1 MVEYMPLAR
10 NKNQIK
16 TKQMLKLDKITK
28 YYEVPET
35 TIRRTVLDELS
46 LEIAKGDRIAILG
59 PSGSGKSTLLNVMSS
74 LDLPNS
80 GTVKFDGEEISNYA
94 SDQLAQFRN
103 KKIGF
108 VFQSHHLLPQLS
120 LLENVL
126 LPFLPEKDRLVK
138 KEAEKRALEL
148 LDFVGLSNQIH
159 QRPGQM
165 SGGECQRAAVVRAL
179 IHQPKLIFADEP
191 TGSLD
196 KESADQLA
204 KLFVRINEEQAVTM
218 IVVTHSQELAQY
230 MNRICRIENGKIQ
243 ETHN

>member
-1 MVEYMPLAR
+1 
-10 NKNQIK
+10 
-16 TKQMLKLDKITK
+16 MLKLENIKK

-35 TIRRTVLDELS
+35 AIRRTVLNELS
-46 LEIAKGDRIAILG
+46 LEIEGGDRIAILG

-80 GTVKFDGEEISNYA
+80 GSVNFDGEEISSYT
-94 SDQLAQFRN
+94 SEQLAQFRN

-126 LPFLPEKDRLVK
+126 LPYLPEKDKAVK
-138 KEAEKRALEL
+138 KEAEKRALDL
-148 LDFVGLSNQIH
+148 LEFVGLSNQIH

-179 IHQPKLIFADEP
+179 IHQPKLILADEP

-196 KESADQLA
+196 KASAEQLA
-204 KLFVRINEEQAVTM
+204 KLLVRINEEQAVTLV
-218 IVVTHSQELAQY
+218 VVTHSEELAQY
-230 MNRICRIENGKIQ
+230 MNRVCRIEDGKIQ
-243 ETHN
+243 EIEN

>member
-1 MVEYMPLAR
+1 
-10 NKNQIK
+10 
-16 TKQMLKLDKITK
+16 MLKLENITK

-35 TIRRTVLDELS
+35 AIRRMVLNVLS
-46 LEIAKGDRIAILG
+46 LEVTSGDRIAILG

-80 GTVKFDGEEISNYA
+80 GNVIFDGEEISTYT
-94 SDQLAQFRN
+94 SEQLAQFRN

-126 LPFLPEKDRLVK
+126 LPYLPEKDKAVK
-138 KEAEKRALEL
+138 KEAEKRALDL
-148 LDFVGLSNQIH
+148 LEFVGLSNQIH

-179 IHQPKLIFADEP
+179 IHQPKLILADEP

-196 KESADQLA
+196 KSSAEQLA
-204 KLFVRINEEQAVTM
+204 KLFVRINEEQAVTLV
-218 IVVTHSQELAQY
+218 VVTHSEELAQY
-230 MNRICRIENGKIQ
+230 MNRICRIKDGKIQ
-243 ETHN
+243 EIEK

>member
-1 MVEYMPLAR
+1 
-10 NKNQIK
+10 
-16 TKQMLKLDKITK
+16 MLKLENITK
-28 YYEVPET
+28 YYEVPES
-35 TIRRTVLDELS
+35 TIRRTVLEELS
-46 LEIAKGDRIAILG
+46 LEVEAGERMAILG

-80 GTVKFDGEEISNYA
+80 GTVQFDDEEISNYN
-94 SDQLAQFRN
+94 SNQLAQFRN
-103 KKIGF
+103 QKIGF

-126 LPFLPEKDRLVK
+126 LPYLPEKDKAVK
-138 KEAEKRALEL
+138 KEAEKRALDL
-148 LDFVGLSNQIH
+148 LEFVGLSNQIH

-179 IHQPKLIFADEP
+179 IHQPKLILADEP

-218 IVVTHSQELAQY
+218 IVVTHSQDLAQY
-230 MNRICRIENGKIQ
+230 MNRICRIENGQIAEQ
-243 ETHN
+243 NT

>member
-1 MVEYMPLAR
+1 
-10 NKNQIK
+10 
-16 TKQMLKLDKITK
+16 MLKLDKITK

-46 LEIAKGDRIAILG
+46 LEINKGDRLAILG

-74 LDLPNS
+74 LDIPNS
-80 GTVKFDGEEISNYA
+80 GTVRFDGDEISSLN

-103 KKIGF
+103 RKIGF

-126 LPFLPEKDRLVK
+126 LPYLPEKDKTVK

-148 LDFVGLSNQIH
+148 LEFVGLSNQVH

-179 IHQPKLIFADEP
+179 IHEPKLILADEP

-204 KLFVRINEEQAVTM
+204 KLFVRINEEQGVTM
-218 IVVTHSQELAQY
+218 VVVTHSQDLAQH
-230 MNRICRIENGKIQ
+230 MNRVCRIEGGKIK
-243 ETHN
+243 E

>member
-1 MVEYMPLAR
+1 
-10 NKNQIK
+10 
-16 TKQMLKLDKITK
+16 MLKLDKITK

-80 GTVKFDGEEISNYA
+80 GTVKFDGEEISSYN
-94 SDQLAQFRN
+94 SNQLAQFRN

-126 LPFLPEKDRLVK
+126 LPYLPEKDKAVK

-148 LDFVGLSNQIH
+148 LDFVGLLNQIH

-179 IHQPKLIFADEP
+179 IHQPKLILADEP

-230 MNRICRIENGKIQ
+230 MNRIWRIENGKIQ

>member
-1 MVEYMPLAR
+1 
-10 NKNQIK
+10 
-16 TKQMLKLDKITK
+16 MLKLDKITK
-28 YYEVPET
+28 YYEVPEA

-46 LEIAKGDRIAILG
+46 LEINKGDRIAILG

-74 LDLPNS
+74 LDVPNS
-80 GTVKFDGEEISNYA
+80 GTVQIDGDEISSLN

-126 LPFLPEKDRLVK
+126 LPYLPEKDKAVK
-138 KEAEKRALEL
+138 KEAEKRALDL
-148 LDFVGLSNQIH
+148 LGFVGLSNQIH

-179 IHQPKLIFADEP
+179 IHEPKLILADEP

-218 IVVTHSQELAQY
+218 VVVTHSQDLAQH
-230 MNRICRIENGKIQ
+230 MNRICRIEDGKIK
-243 ETHN
+243 E

>member
-1 MVEYMPLAR
+1 
-10 NKNQIK
+10 
-16 TKQMLKLDKITK
+16 MLKLDKITK

-46 LEIAKGDRIAILG
+46 LEINKGDRIAILG

-74 LDLPNS
+74 LDVPNS
-80 GTVKFDGEEISNYA
+80 GTVRIDGYEVSSLN

-108 VFQSHHLLPQLS
+108 IFQSHHLLPQLS

-126 LPFLPEKDRLVK
+126 LPYLPEKDKAVK
-138 KEAEKRALEL
+138 KEAEKRALDL
-148 LDFVGLSNQIH
+148 LEFVGLTNQIH

-179 IHQPKLIFADEP
+179 IHEPKLILADEP

-204 KLFVRINEEQAVTM
+204 KLFVRINEEQGVTM
-218 IVVTHSQELAQY
+218 VVVTHSQDLAQH
-230 MNRICRIENGKIQ
+230 MNRICRIEDGKIK
-243 ETHN
+243 E

>member
-1 MVEYMPLAR
+1 
-10 NKNQIK
+10 
-16 TKQMLKLDKITK
+16 MLKLENIKK

-35 TIRRTVLDELS
+35 AIRRTVLNELS
-46 LEIAKGDRIAILG
+46 LEIEGGDRIAILG

-80 GTVKFDGEEISNYA
+80 GSVNFDGEEISSYT
-94 SDQLAQFRN
+94 SEQLAQFRN

-126 LPFLPEKDRLVK
+126 LPYLPEKDKAVK
-138 KEAEKRALEL
+138 KEAEKRALDL
-148 LDFVGLSNQIH
+148 LEFVGLSNQIH

-179 IHQPKLIFADEP
+179 IHQPKLILADEP

-196 KESADQLA
+196 KASAEQLA
-204 KLFVRINEEQAVTM
+204 KLLVRINEEQAVTLV
-218 IVVTHSQELAQY
+218 VVTHSEELAQY
-230 MNRICRIENGKIQ
+230 MNRVCRIEDGKIQ
-243 ETHN
+243 EIEK

>member
-1 MVEYMPLAR
+1 
-10 NKNQIK
+10 
-16 TKQMLKLDKITK
+16 MLKLENITK

-35 TIRRTVLDELS
+35 AIRRTVLNELS
-46 LEIAKGDRIAILG
+46 LEVASGDRIAILG

-74 LDLPNS
+74 LDIPNS
-80 GTVKFDGEEISNYA
+80 GSVNFDGEEISKYT

-126 LPFLPEKDRLVK
+126 LPYLPEKDKAVK
-138 KEAEKRALEL
+138 KEAEQRALEL
-148 LDFVGLSNQIH
+148 LEFVGLSNQIH

-179 IHQPKLIFADEP
+179 IHEPKLILADEP

-204 KLFVRINEEQAVTM
+204 KLFVRINEEQGVTM
-218 IVVTHSQELAQY
+218 VVVTHSQDLAQH
-230 MNRICRIENGKIQ
+230 MNRICRIEDGKIT
-243 ETHN
+243 EHNI

>member
-1 MVEYMPLAR
+1 
-10 NKNQIK
+10 
-16 TKQMLKLDKITK
+16 MLKLDKITK

-46 LEIAKGDRIAILG
+46 LEINKGDRLAILG

-74 LDLPNS
+74 LDMPNS
-80 GTVKFDGEEISNYA
+80 GTVQFEGNEISA
-94 SDQLAQFRN
+94 LGSEQLAQFRN

-126 LPFLPEKDRLVK
+126 LPYLPEKDKAVK
-138 KEAEKRALEL
+138 KEAEKRALQL

-179 IHQPKLIFADEP
+179 IHEPKLILADEP

-204 KLFVRINEEQAVTM
+204 KLFVRINEEQGITLV
-218 IVVTHSQELAQY
+218 VVTHSQELAQH
-230 MNRICRIENGKIQ
+230 MNRICRIEDGKIT
-243 ETHN
+243 EHNI

>member
-1 MVEYMPLAR
+1 
-10 NKNQIK
+10 
-16 TKQMLKLDKITK
+16 MLKLDKITK

-46 LEIAKGDRIAILG
+46 LEINKGDRLAILG

-74 LDLPNS
+74 LDVPNS
-80 GTVKFDGEEISNYA
+80 GTVRIDGDEISSLN
-94 SDQLAQFRN
+94 SDQLAKFRN

-126 LPFLPEKDRLVK
+126 LPYLPEKDKAVK
-138 KEAEKRALEL
+138 KEAEKRALDL
-148 LDFVGLSNQIH
+148 LEFVGLTNQIH

-179 IHQPKLIFADEP
+179 IHEPKLILADEP

-204 KLFVRINEEQAVTM
+204 KLFVRINEEQGVTM
-218 IVVTHSQELAQY
+218 VVVTHSQDLAQH
-230 MNRICRIENGKIQ
+230 MNRICRIEGGKIK
-243 ETHN
+243 E

>member
-1 MVEYMPLAR
+1 LEE
-10 NKNQIK
+10 
-16 TKQMLKLDKITK
+16 MLKLENITK

-35 TIRRTVLDELS
+35 TVRRTVLDELS
-46 LEIAKGDRIAILG
+46 LEINKGDRLAILG

-74 LDLPNS
+74 LDIPNS
-80 GTVKFDGEEISNYA
+80 GTVRFDGNEISSLN

-126 LPFLPEKDRLVK
+126 LPYLPEKDKTAK
-138 KEAEKRALEL
+138 KEAKKRALEL
-148 LDFVGLSNQIH
+148 LDFVGLTNQIH

-179 IHQPKLIFADEP
+179 IYEPKLILADEP

-204 KLFVRINEEQAVTM
+204 KLFVRINEEQGITM
-218 IVVTHSQELAQY
+218 VLVTHSQDLAQH
-230 MNRICRIENGKIQ
+230 MNRICRIEDGKIK
-243 ETHN
+243 E

>member
-1 MVEYMPLAR
+1 
-10 NKNQIK
+10 
-16 TKQMLKLDKITK
+16 MLKLENITK
-28 YYEVPET
+28 YYEVPES

-46 LEIAKGDRIAILG
+46 LEVAAGERMAILG

-80 GTVKFDGEEISNYA
+80 GSVNFDGEEISTYT
-94 SDQLAQFRN
+94 SEQLAQFRN

-126 LPFLPEKDRLVK
+126 LPYLPEKDKAVK
-138 KEAEKRALEL
+138 KEAEKRALDL
-148 LDFVGLSNQIH
+148 LEFVGLSNQIH

-179 IHQPKLIFADEP
+179 IHQPKLILADEP

-230 MNRICRIENGKIQ
+230 MNRLCRIEDGKIIEQ
-243 ETHN
+243 SI

>member
-1 MVEYMPLAR
+1 
-10 NKNQIK
+10 
-16 TKQMLKLDKITK
+16 MLKLDKITK

-80 GTVKFDGEEISNYA
+80 GTVKFDGEEISNYG

-126 LPFLPEKDRLVK
+126 LPYLPEKDKAVK
-138 KEAEKRALEL
+138 KEAEKRALDL

-179 IHQPKLIFADEP
+179 IHQPKLILADEP

-230 MNRICRIENGKIQ
+230 MNRICRIENGKIKEQ
-243 ETHN
+243 NT

>member
-16 TKQMLKLDKITK
+16 TKQMLKLDKIIK
-28 YYEVPET
+28 YYEGPET

>member
-1 MVEYMPLAR
+1 
-10 NKNQIK
+10 
-16 TKQMLKLDKITK
+16 MLKLENITK

-35 TIRRTVLDELS
+35 AIRRTVLNELS
-46 LEIAKGDRIAILG
+46 LEVASGDRIAILG

-80 GTVKFDGEEISNYA
+80 GSVNFDGEEISTYT

-126 LPFLPEKDRLVK
+126 LPYLPEKDKLVK
-138 KEAEKRALEL
+138 KEAEKRALDL
-148 LDFVGLSNQIH
+148 LEFVGLSNQIY

-179 IHQPKLIFADEP
+179 IHQPKLILADEP

-196 KESADQLA
+196 KASAEQLA
-204 KLFVRINEEQAVTM
+204 KLFVRINEEQAVTL
-218 IVVTHSQELAQY
+218 IVVTHSQDLAKH
-230 MNRICRIENGKIQ
+230 MNRICRIENGKIT
-243 ETHN
+243 EHNT

>member
-1 MVEYMPLAR
+1 
-10 NKNQIK
+10 
-16 TKQMLKLDKITK
+16 MLKLENITK

-35 TIRRTVLDELS
+35 SVRRMVLNELS
-46 LEIAKGDRIAILG
+46 LEIEGGDRIAILG

-80 GTVKFDGEEISNYA
+80 GSVNFDGEEISSYT
-94 SDQLAQFRN
+94 SEQLAQFRN

-126 LPFLPEKDRLVK
+126 LPYLPEKDKAVK
-138 KEAEKRALEL
+138 KEAEKRALDL
-148 LDFVGLSNQIH
+148 LEFVGLSERIH

-179 IHQPKLIFADEP
+179 IHQPKLILADEP

-196 KESADQLA
+196 KASAEQLA
-204 KLFVRINEEQAVTM
+204 KLFVRINEEQAVTLV
-218 IVVTHSQELAQY
+218 VVTHSEELAQY
-230 MNRICRIENGKIQ
+230 MNRICRIEDGKIQ
-243 ETHN
+243 EIEK

>member
-1 MVEYMPLAR
+1 
-10 NKNQIK
+10 
-16 TKQMLKLDKITK
+16 MLKLENITK

-35 TIRRTVLDELS
+35 AIRRTVLDELS
-46 LEIAKGDRIAILG
+46 LEVASGDRIAILG

-80 GTVKFDGEEISNYA
+80 GNVNFDGEEISKFT
-94 SDQLAQFRN
+94 SEQLAQFRN

-126 LPFLPEKDRLVK
+126 LPYLPEKDKLVK
-138 KEAEKRALEL
+138 KEAEKRALDL
-148 LDFVGLSNQIH
+148 LEFVGLSEQIH

-179 IHQPKLIFADEP
+179 IHQPKLILADEP

-196 KESADQLA
+196 KASAEQLA
-204 KLFVRINEEQAVTM
+204 KLFVRINEEQAVTLV
-218 IVVTHSQELAQY
+218 VVTHSEELAQY
-230 MNRICRIENGKIQ
+230 MNRVCRIEDGKIQ
-243 ETHN
+243 EIEN

>member
-1 MVEYMPLAR
+1 MPLAR

>member
-1 MVEYMPLAR
+1 
-10 NKNQIK
+10 
-16 TKQMLKLDKITK
+16 MLKLENITK

-35 TIRRTVLDELS
+35 AIRRTVLNELS
-46 LEIAKGDRIAILG
+46 LEIESGDRIAILG

-80 GTVKFDGEEISNYA
+80 GSVNFDGEEISTYT
-94 SDQLAQFRN
+94 SEQLAQFRN

-126 LPFLPEKDRLVK
+126 LPYLPEKDKAVK
-138 KEAEKRALEL
+138 KEAEKRALDL
-148 LDFVGLSNQIH
+148 LEFVGLSNQIH

-179 IHQPKLIFADEP
+179 IYQPKLILADEP

-196 KESADQLA
+196 KSSAEQLA
-204 KLFVRINEEQAVTM
+204 KLFVRINEEQAVTLV
-218 IVVTHSQELAQY
+218 VVTHSEELAQY
-230 MNRICRIENGKIQ
+230 MNRICRIEDGKIQ
-243 ETHN
+243 EIEK

>member
-1 MVEYMPLAR
+1 
-10 NKNQIK
+10 
-16 TKQMLKLDKITK
+16 MLKLENITK

-35 TIRRTVLDELS
+35 SIRRTVLDELS
-46 LEIAKGDRIAILG
+46 LEVGGGDRIAILG
-59 PSGSGKSTLLNVMSS
+59 PSGSGKSTLLNVISS

-80 GTVKFDGEEISNYA
+80 GKLSFDGEEILNYKPE
-94 SDQLAQFRN
+94 QLAQFRN

-126 LPFLPEKDRLVK
+126 LPYLPEKDKAVK
-138 KEAEKRALEL
+138 KEAEKRALDL
-148 LDFVGLSNQIH
+148 LEFVGLSERIH

-179 IHQPKLIFADEP
+179 IHQPKLILADEP

-196 KESADQLA
+196 KASAEQLA
-204 KLFVRINEEQAVTM
+204 KLFVRINEEQAVTLV
-218 IVVTHSQELAQY
+218 VVTHSEELAQY
-230 MNRICRIENGKIQ
+230 MNRICRIEDGKIQ
-243 ETHN
+243 EIEK

>member
-1 MVEYMPLAR
+1 MQE
-10 NKNQIK
+10 
-16 TKQMLKLDKITK
+16 MLKLDKITK

-35 TIRRTVLDELS
+35 DIRRTVLDELS
-46 LEIAKGDRIAILG
+46 LEITKGDRLAILG

-80 GTVKFDGEEISNYA
+80 GTVLFDGEEISSFN
-94 SDQLAQFRN
+94 SNQLAQFRN

-126 LPFLPEKDRLVK
+126 LPYLPEKDKSVK

-148 LDFVGLSNQIH
+148 LDFVGLTNQIH

-179 IHQPKLIFADEP
+179 IHEPKLILADEP

-204 KLFVRINEEQAVTM
+204 RLFVRINEEQCITM
-218 IVVTHSQELAQY
+218 VVVTHSQDLAQH
-230 MNRICRIENGKIQ
+230 MNRICCIEDGKIK
-243 ETHN
+243 E

>member
-1 MVEYMPLAR
+1 
-10 NKNQIK
+10 
-16 TKQMLKLDKITK
+16 MLKLDKITK

-46 LEIAKGDRIAILG
+46 LEIANGDRLAILG

-74 LDLPNS
+74 LDIPNS
-80 GTVKFDGEEISNYA
+80 GIVRFDGDEISSFN
-94 SDQLAQFRN
+94 STQLAQFRN

-126 LPFLPEKDRLVK
+126 LPYLPEKDKAAK

-148 LDFVGLSNQIH
+148 LDFVGLTNQIH

-179 IHQPKLIFADEP
+179 IHEPKLILADEP

-204 KLFVRINEEQAVTM
+204 KLFVRINEEQGITM
-218 IVVTHSQELAQY
+218 VVVTHSQDLAQH
-230 MNRICRIENGKIQ
+230 MNRICRIEDGKIK
-243 ETHN
+243 E

>member
-1 MVEYMPLAR
+1 
-10 NKNQIK
+10 
-16 TKQMLKLDKITK
+16 MLKLDKITK

-46 LEIAKGDRIAILG
+46 LEINKGDRIAILG

-74 LDLPNS
+74 LDVPNS
-80 GTVKFDGEEISNYA
+80 GTVRIDGDEVSSLN

-126 LPFLPEKDRLVK
+126 LPYLPEKDKAVK
-138 KEAEKRALEL
+138 KEAEKRALDL
-148 LDFVGLSNQIH
+148 LKFVGLTNQIH

-179 IHQPKLIFADEP
+179 IHKPKLILADEP

-204 KLFVRINEEQAVTM
+204 KLFVRINEEQGVTM
-218 IVVTHSQELAQY
+218 VVVTHSQDLAQH
-230 MNRICRIENGKIQ
+230 MNRICRIEDGKIK
-243 ETHN
+243 E

>member
-1 MVEYMPLAR
+1 
-10 NKNQIK
+10 
-16 TKQMLKLDKITK
+16 MLKLENITK
-28 YYEVPET
+28 YYEVPES

-46 LEIAKGDRIAILG
+46 LEVEAGERLAILG

-80 GTVKFDGEEISNYA
+80 GTVQFDGEEISNYN

-103 KKIGF
+103 QKIGF

-126 LPFLPEKDRLVK
+126 LPYLPEKDKTVK
-138 KEAEKRALEL
+138 KEAEKRALDL
-148 LDFVGLSNQIH
+148 LEFVGLSNQIH

-179 IHQPKLIFADEP
+179 IHQPKLILADEP

-204 KLFVRINEEQAVTM
+204 KLFVRINEEQGITLVL
-218 IVVTHSQELAQY
+218 VTHSHDLAQH
-230 MNRICRIENGKIQ
+230 MNRICRIEDGKIIEQ
-243 ETHN
+243 SI

>member
-1 MVEYMPLAR
+1 
-10 NKNQIK
+10 
-16 TKQMLKLDKITK
+16 MLKLENITK

-35 TIRRTVLDELS
+35 AIRRTVLNELS
-46 LEIAKGDRIAILG
+46 LEIESGDRIAILG

-80 GTVKFDGEEISNYA
+80 GSVNFDGEEISTYT
-94 SDQLAQFRN
+94 SEQLAQFRN

-126 LPFLPEKDRLVK
+126 LPYLPEKDKAVK
-138 KEAEKRALEL
+138 KEAEKRALDL
-148 LDFVGLSNQIH
+148 LEFVGLSNQIH

-179 IHQPKLIFADEP
+179 IHQPKLILADEP

-196 KESADQLA
+196 KSSAEQLA
-204 KLFVRINEEQAVTM
+204 KLFVRINEEQAVTLV
-218 IVVTHSQELAQY
+218 VVTHSEELAQY
-230 MNRICRIENGKIQ
+230 MNRICRIKDGKIQ
-243 ETHN
+243 EIEK

>member
-1 MVEYMPLAR
+1 
-10 NKNQIK
+10 
-16 TKQMLKLDKITK
+16 MLKLENITK

-35 TIRRTVLDELS
+35 AIRRTVLNELS
-46 LEIAKGDRIAILG
+46 LEVTSGDRIAILG

-80 GTVKFDGEEISNYA
+80 GKVIFDGEEISNYT
-94 SDQLAQFRN
+94 SEQLAQFRN

-126 LPFLPEKDRLVK
+126 LPYLPEKDKLVK

-179 IHQPKLIFADEP
+179 IHQPKLILADEP

-196 KESADQLA
+196 KASAEQLA
-204 KLFVRINEEQAVTM
+204 KLFVRINEEQAVSLV
-218 IVVTHSQELAQY
+218 VVTHSEELAQY
-230 MNRICRIENGKIQ
+230 MNRVCRIEDGKIQ
-243 ETHN
+243 EIEK

>member
-1 MVEYMPLAR
+1 
-10 NKNQIK
+10 
-16 TKQMLKLDKITK
+16 MLKLDKITK

>member
-1 MVEYMPLAR
+1 
-10 NKNQIK
+10 
-16 TKQMLKLDKITK
+16 MLKLENITK
-28 YYEVPET
+28 YYEVPESAV
-35 TIRRTVLDELS
+35 RRTVLDELS
-46 LEIAKGDRIAILG
+46 LEVEAGERMAILG

-80 GTVKFDGEEISNYA
+80 GTVQFDGEEISNYN
-94 SDQLAQFRN
+94 SNQLAQFRN
-103 KKIGF
+103 QKIGF

-126 LPFLPEKDRLVK
+126 LPYLPEKDKAVK
-138 KEAEKRALEL
+138 KEAEKRALDL
-148 LDFVGLSNQIH
+148 LEFVGLSNQIH

-179 IHQPKLIFADEP
+179 IHQPKLILADEP

-218 IVVTHSQELAQY
+218 IVVTHSQDLAQY
-230 MNRICRIENGKIQ
+230 MNRICRIENGQIAEQ
-243 ETHN
+243 NT

>member
-1 MVEYMPLAR
+1 
-10 NKNQIK
+10 
-16 TKQMLKLDKITK
+16 MLKLENITK

-35 TIRRTVLDELS
+35 AIRRTVLNELS
-46 LEIAKGDRIAILG
+46 LEVTSGDRIAILG

-80 GTVKFDGEEISNYA
+80 GSVNFDGEEISTYT
-94 SDQLAQFRN
+94 SEQLAQFRN

-126 LPFLPEKDRLVK
+126 LPYLPEKDKAVK
-138 KEAEKRALEL
+138 KEAEKRALDL
-148 LDFVGLSNQIH
+148 LEFVGLSNQIH

-179 IHQPKLIFADEP
+179 IHQPKLILADEP

-196 KESADQLA
+196 KASAEQLA
-204 KLFVRINEEQAVTM
+204 KLFVRINEEQAVTLV
-218 IVVTHSQELAQY
+218 VVTHSEKLAQY
-230 MNRICRIENGKIQ
+230 MNRICRIEDGKVVESNILR
-243 ETHN
+243 

>member
-1 MVEYMPLAR
+1 
-10 NKNQIK
+10 
-16 TKQMLKLDKITK
+16 MLKLENITK

-35 TIRRTVLDELS
+35 AIRRTVLNELS
-46 LEIAKGDRIAILG
+46 LEVTSGDRIAILG

-80 GTVKFDGEEISNYA
+80 GKVIFDGEEISTYT
-94 SDQLAQFRN
+94 SEQLAQFRN

-126 LPFLPEKDRLVK
+126 LPYLPEKDKLVK

-179 IHQPKLIFADEP
+179 IHQPKLILADEP

-196 KESADQLA
+196 KSSAEQLA
-204 KLFVRINEEQAVTM
+204 KLFVRINEEQAVSLV
-218 IVVTHSQELAQY
+218 VVTHSEELAQY
-230 MNRICRIENGKIQ
+230 MNRVCRIEDGKIQ
-243 ETHN
+243 EIEK

>member
-1 MVEYMPLAR
+1 
-10 NKNQIK
+10 
-16 TKQMLKLDKITK
+16 MLKLENIKR

-35 TIRRTVLDELS
+35 AIRRIVLNELS
-46 LEIAKGDRIAILG
+46 LEIEGGDRIAILG

-80 GTVKFDGEEISNYA
+80 GSVNFDGEEISSYT
-94 SDQLAQFRN
+94 SEQLAQFRN

-126 LPFLPEKDRLVK
+126 LPYLPEKDKAVK
-138 KEAEKRALEL
+138 KEAEKRALDL
-148 LDFVGLSNQIH
+148 LEFVGLSNQIH

-179 IHQPKLIFADEP
+179 IHQPKLIMADEP

-196 KESADQLA
+196 KASAEQLA
-204 KLFVRINEEQAVTM
+204 KLFVRINEEQAVTLV
-218 IVVTHSQELAQY
+218 VVTHSEELAQY
-230 MNRICRIENGKIQ
+230 MNRVCRIEDGKIQ
-243 ETHN
+243 EIEN

>member
-1 MVEYMPLAR
+1 ME
-10 NKNQIK
+10 
-16 TKQMLKLDKITK
+16 
-28 YYEVPET
+28 
-35 TIRRTVLDELS
+35 
-46 LEIAKGDRIAILG
+46 
-59 PSGSGKSTLLNVMSS
+59 
-74 LDLPNS
+74 
-80 GTVKFDGEEISNYA
+80 NYT
-94 SDQLAQFRN
+94 SEQLAQFRN

-126 LPFLPEKDRLVK
+126 LPYLPEKDKLVK

-179 IHQPKLIFADEP
+179 IHQPKLILADEP

-196 KESADQLA
+196 KASAEQLA
-204 KLFVRINEEQAVTM
+204 KLFVRINEEQAVSLV
-218 IVVTHSQELAQY
+218 VVTHSEELAQY
-230 MNRICRIENGKIQ
+230 MNRVCRIEDGKIQ
-243 ETHN
+243 EIEK